1 MMGRGGKE
9 RAGGENGVRKEGGG
23 LPRPYDTRDG
33 GLLHGHEQAL
43 RCDGEV
49 RHTHAY
55 SVEDAV
61 RYRSAHRH
69 DGGFTNA
76 LGSEGAESGGDIDQ
90 DGRAMRNI
98 YGMSQRIIHETG
110 GE

>member
-1 MMGRGGKE
+1 MRMIGRGGKE
-9 RAGGENGVRKEGGG
+9 MAGRANRVSKQGGG

-43 RCDGEV
+43 RWDGEV
-49 RHTHAY
+49 RNRHAY
-55 SVEDAV
+55 SVEDGV

-76 LGSEGAESGGDIDQ
+76 LGSEGGENGGGFEQDGGD
-90 DGRAMRNI
+90 MRN
-98 YGMSQRIIHETG
+98 
-110 GE
+110 